1 MGSGEN
7 GRSSRKE
14 KLKDHEKRIRWLE
27 KSISEVKG
35 ELRFNTA
42 LTLVVLGAVLSLII
56 LTV

>member
-1 MGSGEN
+1 MAEVQ
-7 GRSSRKE
+7 E